1 MTDTSTSLEEQL
13 TALANDLAER
23 GTPADIRD
31 NHSFLRPLKL
41 QAPVDG
47 YTELLEYHYSQ
58 TVGGRNKTAAAELK
72 RHWAYFLLCFSGCV
86 MTHHW
91 LLVTLKTN
99 EYSSNKYLKKY
110 GLKYGPTKHIV
121 EYLKGSG
128 LVTSKKGGKY
138 ESNPMKTRLYP
149 VPSFARQLLDFYLH
163 TLEDFDGDYL
173 QFEPDAKRDPVDDNN
188 WAKAVSRLPK
198 NHPDKADMRRINE
211 FLEGQQ
217 WSCKGPVRLK
227 YKLTVFHGGRLYTRY
242 QQLPDKR
249 HKIRINTLIN
259 DETICEVDFSA
270 NHLRLAMAVLH
281 DEDAGDNPYEDIMA
295 IAGIDDRDLVKS
307 FITTALGAA
316 SKRAAQSSWNKKAL
330 GSENFVALEQAV
342 KQRYSKL
349 ILFDDWG
356 IHAQNLEGA
365 ILRDVMLQGVDKGV
379 VVLPVHD
386 AVAVQQKHEEWAI
399 GTMLEAWSRVAAS
412 GGGARARVKV
422 DRP

>member
-1 MTDTSTSLEEQL
+1 MTNLRTPLEEQL

-316 SKRAAQSSWNKKAL
+316 SKRAAQSSWNKK
-330 GSENFVALEQAV
+330 GSRF
-342 KQRYSKL
+342 
-349 ILFDDWG
+349 
-356 IHAQNLEGA
+356 
-365 ILRDVMLQGVDKGV
+365 
-379 VVLPVHD
+379 
-386 AVAVQQKHEEWAI
+386 
-399 GTMLEAWSRVAAS
+399 
-412 GGGARARVKV
+412 
-422 DRP
+422 

>member
-1 MTDTSTSLEEQL
+1 MTNLRTPLEEQL

-23 GTPADIRD
+23 GTPADIRG

-47 YTELLEYHYSQ
+47 YTDLLEYHYSQ

-110 GLKYGPTKHIV
+110 GLRYAPTKHIV

-259 DETICEVDFSA
+259 DEPICEVDFSA

-342 KQRYSKL
+342 RQRYSKL

-365 ILRDVMLQGVDKGV
+365 ILRDVMLQGVDKGI

-386 AVAVQQKHEEWAI
+386 AVAVQQKHEQWAVD
-399 GTMLEAWSRVAAS
+399 TMLEAWSRAAAS
-412 GGGARARVKV
+412 GSAARARVKV

>member
-1 MTDTSTSLEEQL
+1 
-13 TALANDLAER
+13 
-23 GTPADIRD
+23 
-31 NHSFLRPLKL
+31 
-41 QAPVDG
+41 
-47 YTELLEYHYSQ
+47 
-58 TVGGRNKTAAAELK
+58 
-72 RHWAYFLLCFSGCV
+72 
-86 MTHHW
+86 
-91 LLVTLKTN
+91 
-99 EYSSNKYLKKY
+99 
-110 GLKYGPTKHIV
+110 
-121 EYLKGSG
+121 
-128 LVTSKKGGKY
+128 
-138 ESNPMKTRLYP
+138 MKTRLYP

-198 NHPDKADMRRINE
+198 NHSDKADMRRINE

-259 DETICEVDFSA
+259 DEPICEVDFSA

-342 KQRYSKL
+342 KQRYPKL
-349 ILFDDWG
+349 ILFNDWG
-356 IHAQNLEGA
+356 IHAHNLEGA
-365 ILRDVMLQGVDKGV
+365 ILRDVMLQALGHFGSALTALD
-379 VVLPVHD
+379 HD
-386 AVAVQQKHEEWAI
+386 PKSLAKVALIFSATGFAAYGYCEDFAEESQQLYKSIKSTLGEFSDHE
-399 GTMLEAWSRVAAS
+399 VFH
-412 GGGARARVKV
+412 
-422 DRP
+422 

>member
-47 YTELLEYHYSQ
+47 YTDLLEYHYSQ

-259 DETICEVDFSA
+259 DEPICEVDFSA
-270 NHLRLAMAVLH
+270 NHLRLAMAALH

-365 ILRDVMLQGVDKGV
+365 ILRDVMLQGVDKGI

-412 GGGARARVKV
+412 GGAARPRVKV

>member
-1 MTDTSTSLEEQL
+1 MTNLRTPLEEQL

-23 GTPADIRD
+23 GTPADIRG

-47 YTELLEYHYSQ
+47 YTDLLEYHYSQ

-259 DETICEVDFSA
+259 DEPICEVDFSA

-365 ILRDVMLQGVDKGV
+365 ILRDVMLQGVDTGI

-412 GGGARARVKV
+412 GGAARPRVKV